1 MNSVYIDSAVPSS
14 PIYLGP
20 NNASS
25 VIIGNANCTT
35 TLVGPLNIGTTT
47 ANTVNIGKEGAS
59 TNLFGI
65 TNLGLVT
72 SGTKNSYI
80 EVGTGGGNA
89 LIDFHSSGLFDT
101 DNDSRIMGT
110 GGTSTSTQGKL
121 NYYAGSH
128 VFNGNI
134 SMNTG
139 SNIVL
144 SGTIPT
150 LDSQLGQRLLLV
162 NNTGYTTSAT
172 AGNILAPVSFTLPL
186 GVWLVTSSCQIIS
199 PVTYF
204 TTSIS
209 LSTTTLD
216 FTRWCVVSNTASGNV
231 TNSIIATINNTST
244 TTTYYYLIQSSGV
257 SATTTVTYIYATRIG

>member
-1 MNSVYIDSAVPSS
+1 MNSVYIDSAVANS
-14 PIYLGP
+14 PIYIGP
-20 NNASS
+20 T
-25 VIIGNANCTT
+25 NANS
-35 TLVGPLNIGTTT
+35 I
-47 ANTVNIGKEGAS
+47 NIGKEGSS
-59 TNLFGI
+59 TNLFGF

-89 LIDFHSSGLFDT
+89 VIDFHSSGLFDT

-110 GGTSTSTQGKL
+110 GGTSTSTKGKL
-121 NYYAGSH
+121 NYYAESH

-150 LDSQLGQRLLLV
+150 LDSHLGQRLLLV

-172 AGNILAPVSFTLPL
+172 AGTIISPVSFTLPL
-186 GVWLVTSSCQIIS
+186 GVWLVTSSCQVLA

-209 LSTTTLD
+209 LSSTALD
-216 FTRWCVVSNTASGNV
+216 YTRWCVVSNTAGGNV
-231 TNSIIATINNTST
+231 TNSIIATINSTST
-244 TTTYYYLIQSSGV
+244 TTIYYYLIQSSGV
-257 SATTTVTYIYATRIG
+257 SATTSVTYIYATRIG